1 MGLVAEY
8 LCDSWVG
15 ELAARVGAA
24 GAGAAAAAGAG
35 AGAAVV
41 TPEVVTEA
49 SRAAAWDAAANH
61 DPYTAISK
69 YVHGQRVK
77 EGGGSGGGSGGSGKA
92 AAKPT
97 LAANKLAAAAKGK
110 GVVSVASFF
119 TKK

>member
-1 MGLVAEY
+1 
-8 LCDSWVG
+8 
-15 ELAARVGAA
+15 
-24 GAGAAAAAGAG
+24 
-35 AGAAVV
+35 V
-41 TPEVVTEA
+41 TPEVAAAEA

-77 EGGGSGGGSGGSGKA
+77 EGGGSGSGSGGGGGAKAA